1 MRHNLCENIKKYR
14 KDKMFTQEQLAEAV
28 GVTVGTVSK
37 WENGNCIPD
46 ISMIMELA
54 DFFEISVDVLVGF
67 DTPAKKVPEMLER
80 IKEHYKKHE
89 MDEAIME
96 CSKALAKYPND
107 FELLMIAANIRYV
120 LWYETGDESMRDQA
134 KELFQKAKLNI
145 PDDNKKNRNEF
156 AILHDLAQ
164 LEKDA
169 KKKINLLESINI
181 KAICDAEIGEVY
193 RDNKDNKKA
202 YEFFSEGLYIRSMDV
217 LNVTGRWI
225 GPLIHEK
232 KYDTAFELITYS
244 EHILKTL
251 YEEDKGSFGTKMLSH
266 LEVIKAV
273 LFEMLTEHENMKK
286 AVETAIKY
294 AKVFDEA
301 PAYELRKGA
310 RLWLGKSANDNAVAF
325 DDQGPSAMNA
335 IENLVKDFEK
345 EYKGSE
351 KAAAKKVHKY
361 LTEKAY
367 R

>member
-1 MRHNLCENIKKYR
+1 MKHNLCENIKKYR
-14 KDKMFTQEQLAEAV
+14 KDKMLTQEQLAEAV

-46 ISMIMELA
+46 ITMIMELA

-80 IKEHYKKHE
+80 IKEYYKKHE

-120 LWYETGDESMRDQA
+120 LWYETGDESMREQA

-145 PDDNKKNRNEF
+145 PDDNQKNRHEF
-156 AILHDLAQ
+156 AILHDLAA
-164 LEKDA
+164 LEKDP
-169 KKKINLLESINI
+169 KKKIDLLESINI

-193 RDNKDNKKA
+193 RDNKDTKKA

-217 LNVTGRWI
+217 INVTGRWI
-225 GPLIHEK
+225 GPLIYEK
-232 KYDTAFELITYS
+232 KYDTAIELILYS

-273 LFEMLTEHENMKK
+273 VYEILSEHAEMKK
-286 AVETAIKY
+286 AVDTAIRY
-294 AKVFDEA
+294 AKAFDEA

-310 RLWLGKSANDNAVAF
+310 RFWLGKSAKDNAVAF
-325 DDQGPSAMNA
+325 DDQGPSAINA

-345 EYKGSE
+345 EYKGAGR
-351 KAAAKKVHKY
+351 AAAKNVHKY
-361 LTEKAY
+361 LIEKAY

>member
-225 GPLIHEK
+225 GPLIYEK

-273 LFEMLTEHENMKK
+273 LYEMLTEHENMKK

-361 LTEKAY
+361 LTEKAC